1 MVEKINFN
9 THTEL
14 AIGLTDL
21 VNQLDKSLQLK
32 EPLKMYI
39 AGGMAVHLYT
49 AARVTTDVDAEFS
62 KRFIVPGDLLV
73 ETTTGNMLYLDA
85 NYNSTFALMH
95 EDYLDD
101 AVRVPMDTDHIEVFV
116 LSPVDLVV
124 SKIARLSGP
133 DMGDIQSLIWTLK
146 ITADEIQKRAEEAMH
161 GYIGNMSALQLNL
174 KEVLSVAQKWEEI
187 HAPDPADD
195 DDAENDRSNS
205 PRP

>member
-1 MVEKINFN
+1 MVDAINFN

-14 AIGLTDL
+14 AIGLTEL

-73 ETTTGNMLYLDA
+73 ETTAGNMLYLDA

-116 LSPVDLVV
+116 LSPVDLIV

-146 ITADEIQKRAEEAMH
+146 ISADEIQKRAEEALH
-161 GYIGNMSALQLNL
+161 GYIGNMSAVQLNL
-174 KEVLSVAQKWEEI
+174 KDVLAVAQKWELI
-187 HAPDPADD
+187 HAPGQDD
-195 DDAENDRSNS
+195 DDDEENDRSNS